1 MRKVPT
7 RVKGLAMNNCLD
19 DGTIQSHLDCEL
31 TAQDVRW
38 VVSHLAA
45 CESCAGAASDARPES
60 ALIAGLFAHDRE
72 QAVPTERLWMR
83 ISNATRAQASGDEV
97 WTAMN

>member
-1 MRKVPT
+1 
-7 RVKGLAMNNCLD
+7 MNSCLD

-31 TAQDVRW
+31 PAQDLLR

-45 CESCAGAASDARPES
+45 CESCGVAASDARPES

-83 ISNATRAQASGDEV
+83 ISNATRARASGDEV
-97 WTAMN
+97 WTAIN